1 MSFRIQPTAPARP
14 NRCQLF
20 GPGSRPAIFE
30 KMAKSDA
37 DVINIDLEDSVAP
50 SDKDSAREN
59 IIQAIGDIDWGAKTL
74 SVRINGLDTPFW
86 YRDVVDL
93 LERAPDRLDQIMIPK
108 VGCAADLYAVDAL
121 VSAVEVAKGRSKR
134 IAFEVI
140 IESAAGI
147 AHVEEIAAA
156 SPRLEAM
163 SLGAADF
170 AASMG
175 MQTTGIGGTQE
186 NYYMLHEGQ
195 KHWSDPW
202 HWAQTAI
209 VAACR
214 THGVLPVDGPFG
226 DFSDDEGFRAQA
238 LRSAT
243 LGIVGKW
250 AIHPKQVA
258 LANEI
263 FTLSDAAVTEA
274 REILAAMEEAKAK
287 GEGATVYKGR
297 LVDIASI
304 KQAEVIVRQFEK
316 CVDAQRIFVRK
327 FSRSVSSYEA
337 WSRRSGQNLAPVHAG
352 LFNQPTA
359 LGLSNTPVRTTSPLR
374 LRRRPTPSMRPCE
387 IAHGV
392 FQVVCTKFRA
402 HTEFQAPQYI
412 ADQVQTWHRE
422 TSFQEKALGFRVEGR
437 RRIVLALASNDQRPQ
452 MGRFRWGK
460 ASSSKL
466 SVRAAWQRIRQE
478 QPKGTPPDSKGANV
492 SCASHAMNATARQ
505 SCDLWIG
512 DAPPKT
518 CRPPPAPCQAA

>member
-1 MSFRIQPTAPARP
+1 MSFRIQPAAPARP

-30 KMAKSDA
+30 KMAASAA
-37 DVINIDLEDSVAP
+37 DVINLDLEDSVAP

-59 IIQAIGDIDWGAKTL
+59 IIKAISEIDWGSKTL
-74 SVRINGLDTPFW
+74 SVRINGLDTPYW

-93 LERAPDRLDQIMIPK
+93 LEHAGERLDQIMIPK
-108 VGCAADLYAVDAL
+108 VGCAGDLYAVDAL
-121 VSAVEVAKGRSKR
+121 VTSIEAAKGRSKR
-134 IAFEVI
+134 IDFEVI

-156 SPRLEAM
+156 SPRLVAM

-186 NYYMLHEGQ
+186 NYYMVREGQ
-195 KHWSDPW
+195 KNWSDPW
-202 HWAQTAI
+202 HWAQAAI

-243 LGIVGKW
+243 LGMVGKW

-258 LANEI
+258 LANDV
-263 FTLSDAAVTEA
+263 FTPSEEAVTEA

-304 KQAEVIVRQFEK
+304 KQAEVIV
-316 CVDAQRIFVRK
+316 AQAELI
-327 FSRSVSSYEA
+327 
-337 WSRRSGQNLAPVHAG
+337 AG
-352 LFNQPTA
+352 
-359 LGLSNTPVRTTSPLR
+359 S
-374 LRRRPTPSMRPCE
+374 
-387 IAHGV
+387 
-392 FQVVCTKFRA
+392 
-402 HTEFQAPQYI
+402 
-412 ADQVQTWHRE
+412 
-422 TSFQEKALGFRVEGR
+422 
-437 RRIVLALASNDQRPQ
+437 
-452 MGRFRWGK
+452 
-460 ASSSKL
+460 
-466 SVRAAWQRIRQE
+466 
-478 QPKGTPPDSKGANV
+478 
-492 SCASHAMNATARQ
+492 
-505 SCDLWIG
+505 
-512 DAPPKT
+512 
-518 CRPPPAPCQAA
+518 